1 MANSQAPFRFRLA
14 AALGA
19 GLLALAFAQPAA
31 AQSCEND
38 IGALQQK
45 RQTQIVE
52 INKSTQDGKL
62 DPIAACPRLRN
73 LASIENE
80 MLGYM
85 QKNQNWC
92 NIPDDV
98 IGNVKEGQAK
108 TASVAK
114 QACTIAAQIRK
125 QQQQQATGGGM
136 PGFGAPPAPRLP
148 AGPL

>member
-1 MANSQAPFRFRLA
+1 MANSQAPFRLRLA

-19 GLLALAFAQPAA
+19 GFLALAFAQPAA

-38 IGALQQK
+38 IGGLQKK
-45 RQTQIVE
+45 RQSQIAE

-62 DPIAACPRLRN
+62 DPVTACPRLRN
-73 LASIENE
+73 LAATENE

-98 IGNVKEGQAK
+98 LSNVKEGQAK

-125 QQQQQATGGGM
+125 QQQQQATGGGA